1 MDEKKPSSVGE
12 YKKWLAQGHG
22 CEMRRAGSYYQ
33 SVTSKAKSD
42 VEKSDFWSGLRGEVQ
57 EFNDQYQGLTGF
69 PLLMSGQSL
78 EIYVKPFESFVL
90 KTFRKNVV
98 DNKNWPEEPPG
109 GWFIPDRCFVRVSGM
124 LRTLMVV
131 KYMDGVRLLE
141 RSLKTFCKERNVGY
155 RTSFEA
161 RDDGYYAA
169 HTYMKQMVEIPKM
182 TWDTEILEVSVEV
195 QITTQ
200 LQETIRKLLHKY
212 YEKKRERAGTEHW
225 QWDYK
230 SDEFAANYLGHM
242 LHYIEGMIVEIRE
255 KQSRGLR

>member
-1 MDEKKPSSVGE
+1 MDAKKPTSVGE
-12 YKKWLAQGHG
+12 YKRWLAQDHD
-22 CEMRRAGSYYQ
+22 CELDRAGSYYD
-33 SVTSKAKSD
+33 SVTIKAKSD
-42 VEKSDFWSGLRGEVQ
+42 VEKSDLWSGLRREIH
-57 EFNDQYQGLTGF
+57 EFNHQYQGVTGF
-69 PLLMSGQSL
+69 PLLMSGQNL

-98 DNKNWPEEPPG
+98 DNKRWPKEPEG
-109 GWFIPDRCFVRVSGM
+109 GWFIPNRCFVRVSDM
-124 LRTLMVV
+124 LRTLLVV
-131 KYMDGVRLLE
+131 KYLDGVQFLE
-141 RSLKTFCKERNVGY
+141 NSLRTFCKEKNVGY
-155 RTSFEA
+155 RNSFEA

-182 TWDTEILEVSVEV
+182 TWDTETVELSVEI

-212 YEKKRERAGTEHW
+212 YEKKREHAGTEHW

-242 LHYIEGMIVEIRE
+242 LHYIEGMIVAIRE
-255 KQSRGLR
+255 KQSGGLR